1 LIRSGNKVLWASGLL
16 FCLSGASALIYQ
28 VCWQRMLTLHSG
40 VGVYSIALMVAA
52 FMAGLGSGS
61 YVGGLLSKQMTGRR
75 ALAAFALLELTIGLF
90 GMVSARLYYD
100 LFSTYAPLVYGTLWL
115 TGVVDFAIF
124 LFPTALMGMSLP
136 FLVRAVV
143 TDPEVACIEIGY
155 LYGINT
161 LGAGIGS
168 ALAPW
173 VLIRNLGV
181 GGAVWA
187 GVGLNLV
194 VALGALALAPFVYE
208 STFARRRPGA
218 AAFHGA
224 EGIESPGRRPF
235 TMWVMLY
242 ALSGF
247 CAIGLEI
254 VWLRLMDVAGKST
267 AFNYGTFLSVF
278 LCGLAAG
285 SIVGGHLA
293 VRIKRPLMGFL
304 VCQTLLGIF
313 AASAIAALTFVPSSF
328 PVLQPL
334 VEYWK
339 LLDPFALGLTRE
351 ALMNMFRL
359 YVVLPLILYA
369 VPTVIMGVSFAILQ
383 RGVQDDQVSS
393 GWKVGVLQAANIA
406 GCAAGSLVV
415 GLIGLELLGTA
426 ETLRVLLGLMLVF
439 GVVAF
444 RTYGFRAVPTALV
457 PIFVVLILLV
467 PGQGSL
473 WTRLHGDQKGL
484 MISEDATG
492 VVALIP
498 KHDGHDVFV
507 DGRWH
512 SSLPFGGSHSEF
524 GALPALLHPSPRE
537 VAIIGLGSGDTAW
550 SVGFRGETQCVTVFE
565 LRSGEMKLLRRLA
578 GEHSYPSLLSFIG
591 DPRVDLIIEDG
602 RKALNLGNKTYDVIQ
617 ADPLVPMSAYC
628 GNIYSVE
635 FFRLC
640 AARLKSGGIMCQWA
654 PTRRI
659 RASFAA
665 AFPHV
670 LEFRNILVGSNDPLQ
685 IDFDSWQSRL
695 SSPQTRA
702 YLGEAVVSMLAG
714 RLTDCKALERST
726 SSNPELNYDLCPL
739 DEFASPP
746 RKGSRW
752 KTLLNAANRIK

>member
-1 LIRSGNKVLWASGLL
+1 LIRSGNKALWASSLP

-40 VGVYSIALMVAA
+40 VGVYSVALMVAA

-61 YVGGLLSKQMTGRR
+61 YVGGILSKQMTRRR
-75 ALAAFALLELTIGLF
+75 ALTAFALLELTIGLF

-100 LFSTYAPLVYGTLWL
+100 LFSTYAPVVYGTLWL
-115 TGVVDFAIF
+115 TGFVDFAIF

-136 FLVRAVV
+136 FLARAVV
-143 TDPEVACIEIGY
+143 SDPDVACIEIGY
-155 LYGINT
+155 LYGVNT

-173 VLIRNLGV
+173 VLIRTLGV

-187 GVGLNLV
+187 GVVLNLV
-194 VALGALALAPFVYE
+194 VALGAMALAPFVYE
-208 STFARRRPGA
+208 STTGQPKAARTVFRDVP
-218 AAFHGA
+218 
-224 EGIESPGRRPF
+224 GIEAPGRRPF

-254 VWLRLMDVAGKST
+254 IWFRLMDVAGKST

-313 AASAIAALTFVPSSF
+313 AAAAIIAVTFVPSSL
-328 PVLQPL
+328 PVLHPL

-339 LLDPFALGLTRE
+339 LLDPFALGLTRK

-383 RGVQDDQVSS
+383 RGVQDDQASS
-393 GWKVGVLQAANIA
+393 GWKVGVLQAANIT

-439 GVVAF
+439 GIVGFWA
-444 RTYGFRAVPTALV
+444 YGFRSVPTVLF
-457 PIFVVLILLV
+457 PIFLAFILLV

-473 WTRLHGDQKGL
+473 WTRLHGDQPGL

-492 VVALIP
+492 VVGLVP
-498 KHDGHDVFV
+498 KPEGHDVFV

-524 GALPALLHPSPRE
+524 GALPALLHASPRE

-550 SVGFRGETQCVTVFE
+550 SVGFRKDTQSVTVFE
-565 LRSGEMKLLRRLA
+565 LRSGEMKLLQRVAR
-578 GEHSYPSLLSFIG
+578 EHSYPSLLSFIG
-591 DPRVDLIIEDG
+591 DPRVELVIEDG

-640 AARLKSGGIMCQWA
+640 AARLKPGGIMCQWV
-654 PTRRI
+654 PTPRI

-665 AFPHV
+665 AFPYV
-670 LEFRNILVGSNDPLQ
+670 LDFRNILVGSRDPLQ
-685 IDFDSWQSRL
+685 IDSTAWLSRL
-695 SSPQTRA
+695 NSPETSP
-702 YLGEAVVSMLAG
+702 YLGEAVVSMLRD
-714 RLTDCKALERST
+714 RLTDCKVLDRSKT
-726 SSNPELNYDLCPL
+726 SNPELNHDLCPL

-746 RKGSRW
+746 RQASMW
-752 KTLLNAANRIK
+752 KTLLNAANRVE